1 MGARNMSI
9 VAALCGVAAAMLY
22 LAVALGSTGAAILVS
37 LAQLPLFAAGLW
49 LGLGGAAIACA
60 SALAAVFAAAEL
72 SDALLFA
79 ALNAAPVVLLTREA
93 LLARH
98 NAEGGLDWYPPGA
111 LTAWLAGLAL
121 LGLGVAIVAFGGP
134 HGLQSMIRGELDPA
148 LAALSEAP
156 AAERT
161 AIARLIASV
170 VPGITAASWMV
181 MTITNAVLAQGVLAR
196 FGANWRPSPD
206 IAEIAL
212 PFWLP
217 LAAATAAA
225 ATLFGA
231 DARFVGV
238 NMLIALSVPF
248 CLGGLALFHAAARR
262 YARPAVPLTIF
273 YVLAGLFG
281 WPFLVAA
288 LMGLIDASLG
298 LRRRFAWLRR

>member
-1 MGARNMSI
+1 MGARNAAI
-9 VAALCGVAAAMLY
+9 AALLGVAAALLY

-37 LAQLPLFAAGLW
+37 LAQLPLFLAGLW
-49 LGLGGAAIACA
+49 LGLGGAAIASS
-60 SALAAVFAAAEL
+60 SAVLVLFAAADW

-79 ALNAAPVVLLTREA
+79 ALDAVPAVVLVRQA
-93 LLARH
+93 LLARR
-98 NAEGGLDWYPPGA
+98 NAEAGLEWYPPGQ

-121 LGLGVAIVAFGGP
+121 LGLGVGILALGGP
-134 HGLQSMIRGELDPA
+134 HGLQDLLRRALDPA
-148 LAALSEAP
+148 LAQLTDAS

-161 AIARLIASV
+161 ALEGVIAFVA
-170 VPGITAASWMV
+170 PGVTAASWMV
-181 MTITNAVLAQGVLAR
+181 MTATNGVLAQGVLAR

-206 IAEIAL
+206 IAALAL

-217 LAAATAAA
+217 LVAAAAAA
-225 ATLFGA
+225 ATLFGG

-238 NMLIALSVPF
+238 NVLIALVVPF
-248 CLGGLALFHAAARR
+248 CLGGLGLFHALARQ

-288 LMGLIDASLG
+288 VMGLIDASLG
-298 LRRRFAWLRR
+298 LRRRFAPLRR